1 MRGCALFSR
10 SRLGLVAAAVFLAG
24 CEFERVGIP
33 RTEAF
38 VAMHAVLSPSAATQV
53 VLLERTRNGSVF
65 IVAPPFDL
73 ADPVVSDEGIAE
85 TGALVRLITPAGDT
99 LLAREDNTVRGD
111 GKGQGIYRF
120 ALPGSAL
127 QRGATYRLVVR
138 TTRDEILT
146 AGTTVPAGDADTLRD
161 AAGFDRS
168 RDTIALSWAEAAGA
182 RAYLVRIETP
192 FGPRTFFTGGT
203 SLRLPGD
210 LRNTDVDELPHVF
223 FPGFPQ
229 AVTVSAVDS
238 NFYDWYR
245 SSNNTLTG
253 AGLINRVEGGLGL
266 FGSIVRLHLQELRVV
281 TPQTEPVAGTFH
293 VSGTPLEVSTT
304 PYLRLDLYVESKA
317 TRAGQADALSGSY
330 DVRPRFGYAGC
341 LACGLLGT
349 VDGNRIQLALLRDWT
364 AQDTV
369 EVFTGE
375 LRGDTI
381 VGSYRGF
388 GGPVRFVRHQ

>member
-1 MRGCALFSR
+1 MMI
-10 SRLGLVAAAVFLAG
+10 AAVLATG

-38 VAMHAVLSPSAATQV
+38 VAMHSVLSASAPTQV

-85 TGALVRLITPAGDT
+85 TGADVRLVTPAGDT
-99 LLAREDNTVRGD
+99 LVAREDNAVRGD
-111 GKGQGIYRF
+111 NKGRGIYRF
-120 ALPGSAL
+120 SLPGSQL
-127 QRGATYRLVVR
+127 ERGATYRLLVQ
-138 TTRDEILT
+138 TTGGETLT
-146 AGTTVPAGDADTLRD
+146 AETAVPLGDADTLLDGMR
-161 AAGFDRS
+161 FDRS
-168 RDTIALSWAEAAGA
+168 TDTLAISWEPAAGA
-182 RAYLVRIETP
+182 RAYFVRVETP
-192 FGPRTFFTGGT
+192 FGPRAFFTNGT
-203 SLRLPGD
+203 SLRLTGD
-210 LRNTDVDELPHVF
+210 LRNTDVDELPRVF

-253 AGLINRVEGGLGL
+253 AGLIDRVEGGLGV
-266 FGSIVRLHLQELRVV
+266 FGSLVRLHLQEVLVV
-281 TPQTEPVAGTFH
+281 VPQTEPVAGTFH

-304 PYLRLDLYVESKA
+304 PYLRLELYVESRA
-317 TRAGQADALSGSY
+317 TRSGQGDALSGRY
-330 DVRPRFGYAGC
+330 DVRPRFGYSGC

-349 VDGNRIQLALLRDWT
+349 VKGNRVELALLRDWT

-369 EVFTGE
+369 EIFTGE

>member
-1 MRGCALFSR
+1 VLGIGITVALLS
-10 SRLGLVAAAVFLAG
+10 A
-24 CEFERVGIP
+24 CEFDRVGIP

-38 VAMHAVLSPSAATQV
+38 VAMHSVLSPSAATQV

-65 IVAPPFDL
+65 IIAPPFDL

-85 TGALVRLITPAGDT
+85 TGALVRLVSPAADT

-111 GKGQGIYRF
+111 GKGQGIYRV
-120 ALPGSAL
+120 ALRGSDL
-127 QRGATYRLVVR
+127 QRGATYRLLVQ
-138 TTRDEILT
+138 TTKGETLT
-146 AGTTVPAGDADTLRD
+146 AETTVPAGDADTLRD
-161 AAGFDRS
+161 TRSFDRS
-168 RDTIALSWAEAAGA
+168 RDTLLISWADAVGA
-182 RAYLVRIETP
+182 RAYFVRIETP
-192 FGPRTFFTGGT
+192 FGPRSFFTSGT
-203 SLRLPGD
+203 SVRLTGD
-210 LRNTDVDELPHVF
+210 LRNTDVDELPRVF

-238 NFYDWYR
+238 NYYDWYR

-253 AGLINRVEGGLGL
+253 AGLIDRVEGGLGL
-266 FGSIVRLHLQELRVV
+266 FGSLVRLHLQELRVV
-281 TPQTEPVAGTFH
+281 TPQIEPVAGTFH

-304 PYLRLDLYVESKA
+304 PYLRLDLYVESVA
-317 TRAGQADALSGSY
+317 TRAGQGDALSGSY

-349 VDGNRIQLALLRDWT
+349 VKDNRIQLALLRDWT

-381 VGSYRGF
+381 IGSYRGF

>member
-1 MRGCALFSR
+1 MV
-10 SRLGLVAAAVFLAG
+10 LVGASLVAG
-24 CEFERVGIP
+24 CEFDRVGIP

-38 VAMHAVLSPSAATQV
+38 VAMHSVLSASAATQV

-65 IVAPPFDL
+65 IIAPPFDL

-85 TGALVRLITPAGDT
+85 TGALVRLITPTGDT

-111 GKGQGIYRF
+111 GKGQGIYRVS
-120 ALPGSAL
+120 LPGFAL
-127 QRGATYRLVVR
+127 QRGAPYRLVVQ
-138 TTRDEILT
+138 TTDGTILSAET
-146 AGTTVPAGDADTLRD
+146 SVPAGAADTLYD
-161 AAGFDRS
+161 VEGFDRS
-168 RDTIALSWAEAAGA
+168 RDTIVVTWPDAPGA
-182 RAYLVRIETP
+182 RAYFVRIETP
-192 FGPRTFFTGGT
+192 FGPRAFFTRDT
-203 SLRLPGD
+203 SVRLSGD
-210 LRNTDVDELPHVF
+210 LRNTDVDELPRVF

-245 SSNNTLTG
+245 SGNNTLTG
-253 AGLINRVEGGLGL
+253 TGLVDRVDGGFGF
-266 FGSIVRLHLQELRVV
+266 FGSLVRLHLQELLVV

-293 VSGTPLEVSTT
+293 VVGTPLEVSTT
-304 PYLRLDLYVESKA
+304 PYLRLDLYVESRA
-317 TRAGQADALSGSY
+317 TRAGQGDAVSGRY

-341 LACGLLGT
+341 LVCGLLGT
-349 VDGNRIQLALLRDWT
+349 VRDRRVELALLRDWT
-364 AQDTV
+364 ARDTV

-388 GGPVRFVRHQ
+388 GGPVRFVRRQ